1 MTAEVGRMIEKAAL
15 LTVDEAVAEIFTE
28 YTAGNR
34 KRLYKLIKAGEIKT
48 IRSNPN
54 GRYFIP
60 RSEISALRG
69 DDE

>member
-15 LTVDEAVAEIFTE
+15 LTVNEAVAEIFST
-28 YTAGNR
+28 YTTGNR
-34 KRLYKLIKAGEIKT
+34 KRLYKLIKAGEIET
-48 IRSNPN
+48 IRINEN

-60 RSEISALRG
+60 RRAISALRG

>member
-1 MTAEVGRMIEKAAL
+1 MTEAAL

-28 YTAGNR
+28 FSTSNR
-34 KRLYKLIKAGEIKT
+34 KRLYALIKAGEIET
-48 IRSNPN
+48 IRPTQN

-60 RSEISALRG
+60 RRAIAALRG

>member
-1 MTAEVGRMIEKAAL
+1 MSESAL

-28 YTAGNR
+28 FSTSNR
-34 KRLYKLIKAGEIKT
+34 KRLYALIKAGEIET
-48 IRSNPN
+48 IRPTQN

-60 RSEISALRG
+60 RRAILALRG

>member
-1 MTAEVGRMIEKAAL
+1 MSQAAL

-28 YTAGNR
+28 FSTSNR
-34 KRLYKLIKAGEIKT
+34 KRLYALIKAGEIET
-48 IRSNPN
+48 IRPTQN

-60 RSEISALRG
+60 RRAIAALRG

>member
-1 MTAEVGRMIEKAAL
+1 MTQAAL

-28 YTAGNR
+28 FSTSNR
-34 KRLYKLIKAGEIKT
+34 KRLYALIKAGEIET
-48 IRSNPN
+48 IRPTEN

-60 RSEISALRG
+60 RRAIAALRG

>member
-1 MTAEVGRMIEKAAL
+1 MTEAAL

>member
-1 MTAEVGRMIEKAAL
+1 MSESAL

-28 YTAGNR
+28 FSTSNR
-34 KRLYKLIKAGEIKT
+34 KRLYALIKAGEIET
-48 IRSNPN
+48 IRPTQN

-60 RSEISALRG
+60 RRAIAALRG

>member
-1 MTAEVGRMIEKAAL
+1 MSQAAL

-28 YTAGNR
+28 FSTSNR
-34 KRLYKLIKAGEIKT
+34 KRLYALIKAGEIET
-48 IRSNPN
+48 IRPTEN

-60 RSEISALRG
+60 RRAIAARRG

>member
-1 MTAEVGRMIEKAAL
+1 MTEAAL

-28 YTAGNR
+28 FSTSNR
-34 KRLYKLIKAGEIKT
+34 KRLYALIKAGEIET
-48 IRSNPN
+48 IRPTEN

-60 RSEISALRG
+60 RRAIAALRG